1 MSSRLAR
8 ARTTARPA
16 AQALTPAFYGK
27 LIGISFG
34 VGACMELFM
43 VKTGFYEKVTAIEA
57 ERREAFAEPPAWI
70 SELKSERE
78 KKDSR

>member
-8 ARTTARPA
+8 TRTAARPA
-16 AQALTPAFYGK
+16 AQALSPEFYGK
-27 LIGISFG
+27 LIGVSFA

-70 SELKSERE
+70 AELKQKREETSER
-78 KKDSR
+78 

>member
-8 ARTTARPA
+8 VRTAANTAS
-16 AQALTPAFYGK
+16 AQALTPAFYAK
-27 LIGISFG
+27 VVGISFA

-57 ERREAFAEPPAWI
+57 ERREALSEPPAWV
-70 SELKSERE
+70 KSLQEKRRE
-78 KKDSR
+78 

>member
-1 MSSRLAR
+1 MSSGLAR
-8 ARTTARPA
+8 GRTTARPA

-70 SELKSERE
+70 AQLKSERE

>member
-70 SELKSERE
+70 AELKDKRE
-78 KKDSR
+78 KKESR

>member
-1 MSSRLAR
+1 MSSSLAR

-16 AQALTPAFYGK
+16 AHALTPAFYCK

-70 SELKSERE
+70 AELKDKRE
-78 KKDSR
+78 KKESR